1 MLKQYE
7 TGGRIANGLIAYY
20 DKNKLPYT
28 VHIVTRLDGDTSG
41 LMLVAKH
48 RYSHS
53 LLAQEQMK
61 GAIHRSYQ
69 AIVYGKLAKK
79 KDTIDMPIGRKPG
92 SFMKRE
98 VTSDGRDAITH
109 YQEIG
114 RASCRERV

>member
-1 MLKQYE
+1 
-7 TGGRIANGLIAYY
+7 
-20 DKNKLPYT
+20 
-28 VHIVTRLDGDTSG
+28 
-41 LMLVAKH
+41 
-48 RYSHS
+48 
-53 LLAQEQMK
+53 MK

-109 YQEIG
+109 YQVLKEEEEFSLVKVVLETGRTHQIRVHFSTIG
-114 RASCRERV
+114 HTIIDEELYDSSRTHNSRYTLLIALLQ